1 MEYFLGALLTIL
13 TFIFAVRL
21 LSKDVDKHTAPP
33 IRYTQSHTHDLIS
46 PLLPPGGLTGAYKPL
61 VSQAQKH
68 QDKTNI
74 RVLFVDDKAYWI
86 KDNQF
91 MVAETED
98 GMVVNDTS
106 TRVDTMAMDS
116 VELDKMVFIVD
127 KLTEGISND
136 RGDSGNPK
144 F

>member
-21 LSKDVDKHTAPP
+21 LSKDVDKHTSPP

-136 RGDSGNPK
+136 SGDPGNPK

>member
-1 MEYFLGALLTIL
+1 
-13 TFIFAVRL
+13 V
-21 LSKDVDKHTAPP
+21 SKKVDNYKVPS
-33 IRYTQSHTHDLIS
+33 ISYTQSYTHDLIS

-68 QDKTNI
+68 QDKTNV

-91 MVAETED
+91 MVAETEN

-116 VELDKMVFIVD
+116 VELDKMVFIVG
-127 KLTEGISND
+127 KLTEGINND
-136 RGDSGNPK
+136 SGDSGNPK